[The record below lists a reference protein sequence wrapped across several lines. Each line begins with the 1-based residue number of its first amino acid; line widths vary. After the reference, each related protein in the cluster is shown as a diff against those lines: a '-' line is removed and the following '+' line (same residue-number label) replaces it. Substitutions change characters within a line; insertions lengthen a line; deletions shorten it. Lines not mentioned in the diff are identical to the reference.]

1 VVVTVIFGIAAFRAA
16 DWSKTMA
23 TDAVG
28 TDQIRAMPAPAAAN
42 GTGPETT
49 RVIPQVAIGSFDS
62 GVTRYSTIVEVVNTG
77 NSDATVSGIFYKEDG
92 EVSPVAISTNVQGR
106 ELFTGNLAALTLPA
120 GRILVISGG
129 TMPATTPSPGLIE
142 WGKLTTTGTVSI
154 STFFEVRDGTTG
166 VLYSRIGLAASRPD
180 LSSFLIPRVH
190 TRSGLDVAFAI
201 VNTGS
206 NPASITATL
215 KDANGNN
222 VATRTISM
230 NSRTHQAL
238 FAQQFFSLTNEAEDR
253 NYQYII
259 FNSNSPSF
267 AAIAL
272 AFEGG
277 TQTSFPVDPLQ

>member
-1 VVVTVIFGIAAFRAA
+1 VVVTIIFGIAAFRAA
-16 DWSKTMA
+16 EWSKTIS
-23 TDAVG
+23 TDAAG
-28 TDQIRAMPAPAAAN
+28 PDQIRAVPAPLT
-42 GTGPETT
+42 GTGSETT

-62 GVTRYSTIVEVVNTG
+62 GVTKYSTIVAVVNTG
-77 NSDATVSGIFYKEDG
+77 DSDATVAGTFYKEDG
-92 EVSPVAISTNVQGR
+92 DVSPVAMSTNVQGR
-106 ELFTGNLAALTLPA
+106 ELFTGNLAAITLPA
-120 GRILVISGG
+120 GRVLVISGG
-129 TMPATTPSPGLIE
+129 TMPATTPSLGLIE
-142 WGKLTTTGTVSI
+142 WGKLITTGAVSI

-166 VLYSRIGLAASRPD
+166 ILYSRIGIAASRPD

-190 TRSGLDVAFAI
+190 TKSGLDVAFAL

-215 KDANGNN
+215 KDANGNT
-222 VATRTISM
+222 VAKRAISM
-230 NSRTHQAL
+230 NGRTHQAL
-238 FAQQFFSLTNEAEDR
+238 FAQQFFSLSNESEDR

-259 FNSNSPSF
+259 FSSNSPSF